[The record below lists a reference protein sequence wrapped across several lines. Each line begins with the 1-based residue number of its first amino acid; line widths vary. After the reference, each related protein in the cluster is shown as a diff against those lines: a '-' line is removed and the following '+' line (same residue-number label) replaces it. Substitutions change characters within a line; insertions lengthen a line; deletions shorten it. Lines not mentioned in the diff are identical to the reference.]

1 MTNSTTTPKMTKA
14 QKFALLAEIPAVAND
29 PVLAEFVEHE
39 MELLANR
46 KASPKKQ
53 TSAQKANA
61 ELLENII
68 STMEPNR
75 LYTIA
80 EMLKEFDFCA
90 EMSPQKISATLRPAI
105 EDKRIERIEDKRKVF
120 FKVVEG

>member
-1 MTNSTTTPKMTKA
+1 MTNSTTPKMTKF
-14 QKFALLAEIPAVAND
+14 QKFEMLSKLDAVQTNE
-29 PVLAEFVEHE
+29 VLAEFIAHE
-39 MELLANR
+39 MELLSNR
-46 KASPKKQ
+46 KSSPKKL
-53 TSAQKANA
+53 TSSQKANI

-68 STMEPNR
+68 SAMEPNR

-105 EDKRIERIEDKRKVF
+105 EAKRIERIEDKRKVY